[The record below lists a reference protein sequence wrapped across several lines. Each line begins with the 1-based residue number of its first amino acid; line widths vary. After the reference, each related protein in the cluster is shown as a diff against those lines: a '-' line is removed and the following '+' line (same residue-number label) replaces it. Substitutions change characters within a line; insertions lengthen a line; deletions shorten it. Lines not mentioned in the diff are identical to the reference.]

1 MSVNGF
7 MVDGIFSSDVA
18 AGKHCIDSIT
28 LMSSDI
34 EENDIQ
40 QIEEIE
46 LYFHVFATDGWD
58 EILDT
63 EIISM
68 TF

>member
-7 MVDGIFSSDVA
+7 MVDGIFSSVVA
-18 AGKHCIDSIT
+18 AGKHC
-28 LMSSDI
+28 
-34 EENDIQ
+34 
-40 QIEEIE
+40 
-46 LYFHVFATDGWD
+46 VFATDGWD